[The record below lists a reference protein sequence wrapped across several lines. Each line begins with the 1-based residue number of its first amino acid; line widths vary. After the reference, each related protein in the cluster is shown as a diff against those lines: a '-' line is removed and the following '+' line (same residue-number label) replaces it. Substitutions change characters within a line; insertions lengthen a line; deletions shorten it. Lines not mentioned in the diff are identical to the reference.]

1 MKTEYIPPTESERQR
16 SAWFQARVKLGMTLT
31 EIVRLNDEA
40 LNLFPPTEEERRL
53 KFENLKDIP
62 EFVL

>member
-16 SAWFQARVKLGMTLT
+16 HAWFKERVKPDMTL
-31 EIVRLNDEA
+31 EESFRLNEEA
-40 LNLFPPTEEERRL
+40 LTLFPPTEVERRL
-53 KFENLKDIP
+53 KWESKKDIP